1 MWSKEQKSVTKHKVY
16 SKILCAR
23 WNNDGQYIAL
33 GMYNGHIQIREKNG
47 QEYKVIEKTAPV
59 FYSVMALRFGFGLA
73 PAPVFF
79 GFRLRLALGLR
90 FGFPPAPG
98 FH

>member
-1 MWSKEQKSVTKHKVY
+1 MGMWSKEQKSVTKHKVY

-47 QEYKVIEKTAPV
+47 QE
-59 FYSVMALRFGFGLA
+59 
-73 PAPVFF
+73 
-79 GFRLRLALGLR
+79 
-90 FGFPPAPG
+90 
-98 FH
+98 